1 MAGDQVPIAEQ
12 SMTDRVAAQFGLS
25 EPERQDQPAEQEATA
40 PQPEEVE
47 TAEAEAAP
55 EEPEAEF
62 AEVEYDGERFKVPK
76 KLEKAIL
83 QEKDYT
89 QKTQKIAEERRQWE
103 VLQEQNKLRNIE
115 AAFERELFPEI
126 QKLQAYEAVLKQPVD
141 WNSMPM
147 EEMVRTRAQRD
158 QWRDE
163 ANALKESLSSKRQE
177 FGAKLDAALKDLKS
191 KAVDTVA
198 KSLPGWSEKSLNSL
212 REYGK
217 TEGYSEAE
225 LQGID
230 ADPRH
235 IRTLHKAMEYDR
247 LMASKATAVKEANKA
262 PPMVKPGAT
271 RPMPQAVKNEL
282 ALKKA
287 IKAAPTSAEKAK
299 NIQKILEGRF

>member
-1 MAGDQVPIAEQ
+1 MADDQPISESSIA
-12 SMTDRVAAQFGLS
+12 DRVAAQFGLT
-25 EPERQDQPAEQEATA
+25 DQPEEQEAAA
-40 PQPEEVE
+40 PQPEETE

-55 EEPEAEF
+55 EETETAEF
-62 AEVEYDGERFKVPK
+62 AEVEYDGQRYKVPK
-76 KLEKAIL
+76 PLEKAIL

-89 QKTQKIAEERRQWE
+89 QKSQANADKARQWE
-103 VLQEQNKLRNIE
+103 VLQEQGRLRNIE
-115 AAFERELFPEI
+115 AAFEREMEPDI
-126 QKLQAYEAVLKQPVD
+126 QKLRAYEAILKQQVD

-163 ANALKESLSSKRQE
+163 ATALKETLSARRKE
-177 FGAKLDAALKDLKS
+177 FGDKLDAALNDLRG
-191 KAVDTVA
+191 KAVDAVS
-198 KSLPGWSEKSLNSL
+198 KSLPGWNEKSLTSL

-225 LQGID
+225 LRGID

-247 LMASKATAVKEANKA
+247 LMASKANAVKEANKA

-287 IKAAPTSAEKAK
+287 IKTSASSSDKAK